1 MRMDWMDWMWW
12 TAVAIAGA
20 VLLVVLFLALCKAQE
35 PTSPEEELR
44 LIREQMEERRRKQ
57 AERRRKG

>member
-1 MRMDWMDWMWW
+1 MDWMDWMWW
-12 TAVAIAGA
+12 AAVAIAGA

-44 LIREQMEERRRKQ
+44 LIREQM
-57 AERRRKG
+57 AERRRKK